1 MAIKIEYQTYIYF
14 ISNYEILAKIT
25 IMLYFIRS

>member
-1 MAIKIEYQTYIYF
+1 MGKNIRDIHIYF
-14 ISNYEILAKIT
+14 ISNYEVLAKIT